1 MEEIKRKQEE
11 RIKREREQCEQE
23 YRRYNEQFLKSLGNY
38 EHYLREKQKQDMIT
52 SMNLD
57 ILERRLSDGY
67 TRHVIRKEQV
77 RMSAQETLN
86 KLEKAIVN

>member
-1 MEEIKRKQEE
+1 M
-11 RIKREREQCEQE
+11 
-23 YRRYNEQFLKSLGNY
+23 KSLGNY

-86 KLEKAIVN
+86 KLEKAIVNQKEHEKEVENERLMKFLQRR